1 MNGLSVII
9 PSKNAFNLSACI
21 KGICGEWERKRPG
34 ALVDGRVEIIRIPPA
49 PEVIV
54 VDDDPSGVVKKVAE
68 YYEARRVEG
77 VKPFVYAR
85 NCNIGIRAAGEDDV
99 ILLNDDALLQ
109 TPGGFTAMQEAA
121 RDNPQ
126 FGLIGAVTNI
136 VGNTNQMPQGIGLRE
151 EPRMVCFVCVFIP
164 RGTIERV
171 GLLDEEFIGYGFD
184 DDSYCLRVRRAGL
197 KIGIYDGCFVDHG
210 SLKSTFRGNPHAPA
224 DLRQNQAIFKQKYGA
239 DHWAL

>member
-21 KGICGEWERKRPG
+21 EGICGEWERYLPG
-34 ALVDGRVEIIRIPPA
+34 PLVDGRVETIRIPPA

-54 VDDDPSGVVKKVAE
+54 IDDDPDGVVKKVAE

-85 NCNIGIRAAGEDDV
+85 NCNLGIVEAGTDDV
-99 ILLNDDALLQ
+99 ILLNDDAILK
-109 TPGGFTAMQEAA
+109 TSGGFTAMQRAA
-121 RDNPQ
+121 AEHPEY
-126 FGLIGAVTNI
+126 GIIAAVTNV
-136 VGNTNQMPQGIGLRE
+136 VGNTNQMPQGVGLRE
-151 EPRMVCFVCVFIP
+151 DPRMVCFVCVFIP

-171 GLLDEEFIGYGFD
+171 GLLDEEFVGYGFD

-197 KIGIYDGCFVDHG
+197 KIGIFDGCFVDHG
-210 SLKSTFRGNPHAPA
+210 SLRSTFRGDPHKPA
-224 DLRQNQAIFKQKYGA
+224 DLRQNAAIFRNKYGA
-239 DHWAL
+239 DNWAL

>member
-9 PSKNAFNLSACI
+9 PSRTLSNLTPCAQAVARHD
-21 KGICGEWERKRPG
+21 GG
-34 ALVDGRVEIIRIPPA
+34 VDTIVVWDRSNGNDWIPPTFGYRVR
-49 PEVIV
+49 EV
-54 VDDDPSGVVKKVAE
+54 E
-68 YYEARRVEG
+68 T
-77 VKPFVYAR
+77 PFVYAR
-85 NCNIGIRAAGEDDV
+85 NCNIGIRSAGDNDV

-126 FGLIGAVTNI
+126 FGLIGAVTNV
-136 VGNTNQMPQGIGLRE
+136 VGNTNQMPQGVGLRE

-210 SLKSTFRGNPHAPA
+210 SLKSTFRGDPRTPA
-224 DLRQNQAIFKQKYGA
+224 NLTQNAEIFKQKYGA
-239 DHWAL
+239 DNWAL